1 METFAFYL
9 LKSAVWLSGFALV
22 YIVFLQNERYF
33 VLNRIFL
40 IGGILAAIF
49 LPLYTWYYTVE
60 LNTESIEPFAG
71 DQQQVMNDTT
81 LVVDSF
87 SVQKG
92 LLFLY
97 LVGMLFVIFRILKST
112 IPVLRVIFK
121 TKVYRYGSTKLIRNV
136 EFPASF
142 SLISYVFVHPS
153 IDEPELS
160 EIVKHEQE
168 HIRQKHWIDLLLFE
182 ILRTMQWFNPIAWF
196 YGRLIRQN
204 HEYLADKH
212 ALQSSSN
219 PGIYRAALLNQTF
232 GGSIIPLTS
241 SFNYSF
247 NKKRFKMMN
256 HTIQSPFRKLKL
268 LLIVPVFTGI
278 FYAFA
283 TPEYQQKK
291 TDPAVLSE
299 NNHTNQDTIN
309 NKTAFPDL
317 HGNVAI
323 GNIIWEGNSVYTD
336 DELSQALGFKKG
348 NVYSAEQLDKQL
360 HAVSDLYLNNGYLF
374 FGLHR
379 TQVLWRSPGVDKVAD
394 LKIEIFEGGQYKI
407 RNVEVKGNEKV
418 SKEDILE
425 ICSVKSGD
433 LFSKDKLIQSYN
445 DLVETG
451 KFFPEEIVPDVKPDL
466 STQGYTFGSV
476 DIVFNVKEK

>member
-9 LKSAVWLSGFALV
+9 LKSAAWLSGFALV
-22 YIVFLQNERYF
+22 YVVFLQNERYF

-40 IGGILAAIF
+40 IGGILAAVF
-49 LPLYTWYYTVE
+49 LPFYTWHYTVE
-60 LNTESIEPFAG
+60 LNTESVSSVAKIP
-71 DQQQVMNDTT
+71 QQTT
-81 LVVDSF
+81 NEATVSANSF
-87 SVQKG
+87 SIQKA

-97 LVGMLFVIFRILKST
+97 LLGMLFMIFRIIKST
-112 IPVLRVIFK
+112 IPVLQVIFK
-121 TKVYRYGSTKLIRNV
+121 LKAYRCGSTKLIRNA

-182 ILRTMQWFNPIAWF
+182 ILRTIQWFNPIVWF

-219 PGIYRAALLNQTF
+219 PAVYRAALLNQTF

-268 LLIVPVFTGI
+268 LLILPVFAGV

-283 TPEYQQKK
+283 TPEYQSDIANEAQNDSIQGTKFL
-291 TDPAVLSE
+291 V
-299 NNHTNQDTIN
+299 
-309 NKTAFPDL
+309 
-317 HGNVAI
+317 
-323 GNIIWEGNSVYTD
+323 GNITWEGNSVYTSS
-336 DELSQALGFKKG
+336 ELSQAIGLKKG
-348 NVYSAEQLDKQL
+348 DVIVQKQLDHL
-360 HAVSDLYLNNGYLF
+360 LYGGILDDLYLDKGYLF
-374 FGLHR
+374 YNLK
-379 TQVLWRSPGVDKVAD
+379 SIPMNNAD
-394 LKIEIFEGGQYKI
+394 GTTDFTFKIFEGDLYKFGKI
-407 RNVEVKGNEKV
+407 EMEGNKQV
-418 SKEDILE
+418 SSEDIL
-425 ICSVKSGD
+425 KSLPIQTGD
-433 LFSKDKLIQSYN
+433 IFSKEKLVLSNHKIATS
-445 DLVETG
+445 G
-451 KFFPEEIVPDVKPDL
+451 KFVPEVTFPEVKPDPE
-466 STQGYTFGSV
+466 SGKV
-476 DIVFNVKEK
+476 DIIFNVKEK